1 MTEFEQ
7 RKKNLTEVLNK
18 PVKIINDLEKTEK
31 ILERHIGFREQ
42 KSFFRSNVKVYMMTQ
57 GNFWP
62 KREVICYSSAPG
74 MGKTTFVKNLAEA
87 MGRDCQTIPLAGF
100 TESKEY
106 SILGDEKR
114 PSLVA

>member
-1 MTEFEQ
+1 MTEIEE
-7 RKKNLTEVLNK
+7 KKKKLTEALNK
-18 PVKIINDLEKTEK
+18 PVKKTNDIEETEK
-31 ILERHIGFREQ
+31 KLGEHIGFEEQ
-42 KSFFRSNVKVYMMTQ
+42 KDDFSNNVKVYMMTQ
-57 GNFWP
+57 GNFYP

-74 MGKTTFVKNLAEA
+74 MGKTTFVKNLAKA